1 MNSRNTHDISVGSQ
15 QQSESGGGEEG
26 PPVLAYHQT
35 PEEKEIDKY
44 FAFSNPLSSNGN
56 TLSLEIEF
64 EAWKK
69 YMIGKEASVD
79 NLKNLLTRSE
89 RIPKGYGQTL
99 ANFLALIEFFGGSI
113 GDGSESTGPFFSE
126 WHALSLISEASL
138 SPSRINSE
146 QLPYW
151 KRLYQIAI
159 DKKDLILKSFKNLL
173 QEALELVSFKK
184 NLKYCEFFLSGTTI
198 LNSIFL
204 AVWLSCT
211 LVRHNYLVKEE
222 ISTFAGA
229 NSTES
234 SEFTTT
240 FKSTNLTRADLLH
253 GMTAAVS
260 VSMPSR
266 EPVVMNFLDSL
277 MYLSLIRMLLHGNNV
292 LSIIHIRAFFVCMII
307 NDPYYESIDHQNGGL
322 SKRLKILWPGL
333 EQLAP
338 LRIEKKSTTLVLLQ
352 NAIQAIVAFVIFMCL
367 FFCYFKNEVN
377 MENFTMQ
384 AFSPGVDDL
393 LGRVIDSFF

>member
-1 MNSRNTHDISVGSQ
+1 MNLRNTHDISVGSQ

-44 FAFSNPLSSNGN
+44 FAFSNPLLSNGN

-89 RIPKGYGQTL
+89 RILKGYGQTL

-184 NLKYCEFFLSGTTI
+184 NLKYCEFFLFGTTI

-204 AVWLSCT
+204 AVWLLCT
-211 LVRHNYLVKEE
+211 LVRHNYLIKEE

-240 FKSTNLTRADLLH
+240 FKLTNLTRADLLH

-260 VSMPSR
+260 VSMPLR
-266 EPVVMNFLDSL
+266 EPVVMNFLDLL

-292 LSIIHIRAFFVCMII
+292 LLIMCFSLIKLLCSCIVEKEYKNARRAKKKEFMRYLDVVEAFIYSLYKKRPSWYTFTQIPCIIAFLPVRSRSWA
-307 NDPYYESIDHQNGGL
+307 NL
-322 SKRLKILWPGL
+322 SG
-333 EQLAP
+333 
-338 LRIEKKSTTLVLLQ
+338 
-352 NAIQAIVAFVIFMCL
+352 
-367 FFCYFKNEVN
+367 
-377 MENFTMQ
+377 
-384 AFSPGVDDL
+384 
-393 LGRVIDSFF
+393 